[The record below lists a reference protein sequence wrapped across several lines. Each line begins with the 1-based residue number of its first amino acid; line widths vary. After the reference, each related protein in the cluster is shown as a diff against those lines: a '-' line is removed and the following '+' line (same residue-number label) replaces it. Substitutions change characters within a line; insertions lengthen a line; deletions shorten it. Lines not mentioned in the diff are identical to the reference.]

1 MADVIKRVGHIE
13 GGNEVAVLVAGLR
26 PPYQKNICEIVE
38 VYKVGEDFVSGDN
51 LLFQFQS
58 VTKVFIQ
65 ATNNVGDAL
74 TYVESN
80 VILDGRYEAIQIQFN
95 NVTTDLKIFAITDL

>member
-1 MADVIKRVGHIE
+1 MADVKLRVGHIE
-13 GGNEVAVLVAGLR
+13 GGNEVAVMVAGLR

-38 VYKVGEDFVSGDN
+38 IYKVGEDFVSGDN
-51 LLFQFQS
+51 IQFQFQS

-65 ATNNVGDAL
+65 ATNDVGDGL

-80 VILDGRYEAIQIQFN
+80 VVLDGKYSAIQIQFN